1 MTESNPSYQN
11 KWLILLA
18 IGMGVFLATIDGG
31 IVNIGLNTLVKDL
44 GKPLAVTEWVV
55 LAYMLTISSLMLSIG
70 RLGDMIGK
78 KSLYIAGLVIFTL
91 GSVLCGLS
99 GTIYWLIAF
108 RVLQAVGA
116 SIIMAL
122 GTAMITEAFPDRE
135 RGKALGIMGTLVS
148 IGIIA
153 GPTIGG
159 LILERLSWHWLF
171 FVNLPV
177 GIIGVIM
184 VKRYAPVNHPG
195 LKQRFDFKGA
205 ILMLATL
212 SSLLFALSRVQS
224 NGLRDPLIPILLVL
238 FIIGLVIFIR
248 VEKRTAEPMI
258 DLSIFRNR
266 MFSVN
271 LVTGFLTF
279 VVGAGTM
286 ILFPLYLQNVL
297 QFGPQQS
304 GLMMAITPLTV
315 ALVAPFSGALSD
327 RVSSRVITALGLGV
341 MLIGHSLVSTLS
353 ADTGVLGY
361 LLRFIPVGIGIGLF
375 QAPNNSAIMGSAP
388 RERSG
393 VASSLLSLTRT
404 VGQTTGIALL
414 GAFWERRV
422 TALTGGMEF
431 QSVIMAPVQ
440 AQVGGLRQTMYLVIA
455 IVVAALA
462 LSLWALSA
470 WLRGQ
475 RADDGKTAEINSSHV

>member
-1 MTESNPSYQN
+1 MTEAEPANN
-11 KWLILLA
+11 KKWIILLS

-31 IVNIGLNTLVKDL
+31 IVNIGLNTLVTEFD
-44 GKPLAVTEWVV
+44 KPLVVIEWVV

-78 KSLYIAGLVIFTL
+78 KTLYVAGLVIFTT

-99 GTIYWLIAF
+99 GTVYWLIAF

-116 SIIMAL
+116 SILMAL
-122 GTAMITEAFPDRE
+122 GTAMVTEAFPDRE
-135 RGKALGIMGTLVS
+135 RGKALGILGTLVS

-159 LILERLSWHWLF
+159 LILESLPWHWLF

-177 GIIGVIM
+177 GIIGIIM
-184 VKRYAPVNHPG
+184 VLHYVPDTRPG
-195 LKQRFDFKGA
+195 HKQGFDFPGA
-205 ILMLATL
+205 ILLFVGL
-212 SSLLFALSRVQS
+212 SSLLFALTGIQS
-224 NGLRDPLIPILLVL
+224 GEIETPLIVGLAGIFVITLV
-238 FIIGLVIFIR
+238 VFIR
-248 VEKRTAEPMI
+248 IEKRSAEPMI
-258 DLSIFRNR
+258 DLSMFSSR

-271 LVTGFLTF
+271 LVTGFLAF
-279 VVGAGTM
+279 VVTAGTM
-286 ILFPLYLQNVL
+286 ILLPLYLQNVL
-297 QFGPQQS
+297 QFGPQQT

-327 RVSSRVITALGLGV
+327 RVSSRLITSIGLGV
-341 MLIGHSLVSTLS
+341 LLFGFLMVSTLS
-353 ADTGVLGY
+353 ADTSVLGY

-404 VGQTTGIALL
+404 VGQTTGIAML

-422 TALTGGMEF
+422 TALAGGVAF
-431 QSVIMAPVQ
+431 DNVTLAPIA
-440 AQVGGLRQTMYLVIA
+440 AQVGGLRSTIHLVVA
-455 IVVAALA
+455 IVFAALC
-462 LSLWALSA
+462 LSLWALSI
-470 WLRGQ
+470 WLRGKRDLAQ
-475 RADDGKTAEINSSHV
+475 LKTSDPLR